1 MKLMWMHIKKKQPK
15 KKTPHQKTPPPTPK
29 KHIQKTSA
37 AHSQSM
43 YLEWNSQSHLHWVC
57 SYSLFSLVTQMIEQR
72 LHLLNWQTTSLVA
85 LQIILEDKRQ
95 TGKMVSEKKDEMPNT
110 ARRQEESKAETL
122 NVEQLAK
129 EKFHWKRE
137 RLCSIYEL
145 VSVNSIML

>member
-1 MKLMWMHIKKKQPK
+1 MKLMWMHIKKKQQKNPQTK
-15 KKTPHQKTPPPTPK
+15 KQHPPK

-95 TGKMVSEKKDEMPNT
+95 TGKMVSEKKD
-110 ARRQEESKAETL
+110 
-122 NVEQLAK
+122 
-129 EKFHWKRE
+129 
-137 RLCSIYEL
+137 
-145 VSVNSIML
+145 